1 MSTTT
6 VGTAAAAD
14 RAAKAIAIRL
24 LLRYPLLPAETC
36 ERHQLPFA
44 ELARHADT
52 LRRWFDDVTGWRLT
66 VDHRRGFA
74 RLDKRTGFGD
84 TTRPA
89 TSPRGSQRPFN
100 RRRYTLLCLLLHT
113 LETAGQQL
121 TLRDLVDAVRA
132 LTANSELGIAAYD
145 PQAHDER
152 VAFIDAVLYLVTLGV
167 LVEKDS
173 RGDWINTPESGNAL
187 YHVDNRRLAHLLVT
201 PQPAATAGSARQLF
215 HEDRYGPTTQPT
227 DTAVP
232 QWLIDNPVFNA
243 ATASRAGSS
252 ADDLGVES
260 TDELRRLATRHRIM
274 RRLLDSPVLHYDD
287 MSVEDSEY
295 LRQTLRAV
303 QDWCSDAGFSVERR
317 AEGWALIDE
326 DDLATDIGFPAGE
339 TGSNLKQAALLTL
352 DTLVGHARNDNRR
365 TFTRSEIRGH
375 VADLLREHP
384 RWATAYQ
391 NDEGHTLAAEV
402 LGLLSS
408 FELIRVDPHN
418 VTLRPAAARYSAKL
432 RPAATATALWEDS
445 S

>member
-1 MSTTT
+1 MSATTI
-6 VGTAAAAD
+6 GTAAAAD
-14 RAAKAIAIRL
+14 RAARAGAIRL
-24 LLRYPLLPAETC
+24 LLRHPLLPAETC

-89 TSPRGSQRPFN
+89 TSPRGNQRPFN

-132 LTANSELGIAAYD
+132 LTADDEFGIAPYD

-152 VAFIDAVLYLVTLGV
+152 VAFIDAVLYLVSLGV

-201 PQPAATAGSARQLF
+201 SQPAATAVSAQQLF
-215 HEDRYGPTTQPT
+215 HEDRYGPSAQPT
-227 DTAVP
+227 DIAIP
-232 QWLIDNPVFNA
+232 KWLVDGIVLGVGP
-243 ATASRAGSS
+243 ASGAGGG
-252 ADDLGVES
+252 AEDLGVES
-260 TDELRRLATRHRIM
+260 TDEQRRLATRHRIM

-326 DDLATDIGFPAGE
+326 HDLATDIGFPAGE

-352 DTLVGHARNDNRR
+352 DTLVGRARSDNRR
-365 TFTRSEIRGH
+365 TFTRSEVRTDI
-375 VADLLREHP
+375 AQLLRDHP
-384 RWATAYQ
+384 RWASAYQ
-391 NDEGHTLAAEV
+391 NDDGHTLTNEV

-408 FELIRVDPHN
+408 FELIRVDPN
-418 VTLRPAAARYSAKL
+418 NITLRPAAARYSAKL
-432 RPAATATALWEDS
+432 RPTATATALWEDPS
-445 S
+445 